1 MEAMRKILEAINMEV
16 GGIMAD
22 WSDPRSE
29 CREILRLT
37 AQALTLSS
45 PHPEAQEEDIAESE
59 AISHELGAGRFVHG
73 ISKPIEISQDDEP
86 IVWQLDFAAT
96 LPWGEEIKGVESEG
110 SWFLID
116 QRGKVWEYGPAKA
129 PAPLGNEYTRAIPLL
144 KVGDNYMTWAEI
156 ISRLAAQKDEG
167 HSCRDCQSYDCYE
180 GESCEHPER
189 GQCIDHSLFEPR
201 DPAAPEP
208 RPAEEPVPAP
218 SEEDGPLK
226 SVIHALET
234 ADDLGSSVVL
244 DPEEISALRS
254 QLAQATNNA
263 QFWMGENSKTTRYY
277 EAQLAR
283 KDEGMRKALEEA
295 AQSLEALAGLAG
307 KDETMLEY
315 DQVRGYALNR
325 AMAARA
331 ALREP
336 DGRKGE

>member
-1 MEAMRKILEAINMEV
+1 MNIQEAKNVYFAYCNHIDDEIPSRHDLWKALGAAIAEV
-16 GGIMAD
+16 K
-22 WSDPRSE
+22 
-29 CREILRLT
+29 
-37 AQALTLSS
+37 ALYS
-45 PHPEAQEEDIAESE
+45 PHPEAREEDIK
-59 AISHELGAGRFVHG
+59 AIRDALELGKDYATQVLQGHDMMYKRHPATKGERKDIVDDVVTINHG
-73 ISKPIEISQDDEP
+73 LSA
-86 IVWQLDFAAT
+86 L
-96 LPWGEEIKGVESEG
+96 
-110 SWFLID
+110 
-116 QRGKVWEYGPAKA
+116 
-129 PAPLGNEYTRAIPLL
+129 
-144 KVGDNYMTWAEI
+144 
-156 ISRLAAQKDEG
+156 SRLAAPKPEVNDKPNNEEVKRFIDKSIEIFSQPEHDNGYFHGFCDALVSVKKKIEWIVAG
-167 HSCRDCQSYDCYE
+167 SN
-180 GESCEHPER
+180 GELSDTR
-189 GQCIDHSLFEPR
+189 K
-201 DPAAPEP
+201 PAAPEP
-208 RPAEEPVPAP
+208 RPAEEPCDVDETNCVDIPGPAPAP
-218 SEEDGPLK
+218 SEEYGPLK

-283 KDEGMRKALEEA
+283 KDEGLRMALEEA

-336 DGRKGE
+336 YGRKGE